1 MYIVRQTKGISFAL
15 KEVVHNNIK
24 TIEEA
29 IELAKRVEA
38 KYVEK
43 IVGRCCGEAIC
54 VYAWIN
60 EAV

>member
-1 MYIVRQTKGISFAL
+1 MYIVRQTKGINLAL
-15 KEVVHNNIK
+15 KEVVHNNIR
-24 TIEEA
+24 TLEEA

-43 IVGRCCGEAIC
+43 IVNRCSGKVIC
-54 VYAWIN
+54 AYVWIN